1 MLTIKDFLTADLTSV
16 SNLLLQYY
24 KKIGM
29 TNNEL
34 LLYLQL
40 LRFEQLGNSF
50 PDLAE
55 IAEPMDISVDELFQI
70 LQSLIDKGFVSIE
83 TQLNKHGQTED
94 RYDLTLFYNRL
105 SHYLEQQE
113 IKTVEKTNEKRVTD
127 LYQTFEIEFGRPL
140 SPIEFETI
148 QSWLTTDSYDVEL
161 IELAL
166 REAVL
171 NQAYS
176 LKYIDRILLAWERK
190 NLKSKQDV
198 QMDQKKRSAKV
209 EMKEQEEKED
219 ELPFV
224 PLYNWLNPKK

>member
-1 MLTIKDFLTADLTSV
+1 MTSV

-40 LRFEQLGNSF
+40 LRFDQLGNSF
-50 PDLAE
+50 PELSDV
-55 IAEPMDISVDELFQI
+55 AEPMGFSVDELFPI
-70 LQSLIDKGFVSIE
+70 LQSLVDKGIISIE
-83 TQLNKHGQTED
+83 TQLNKQGKTED
-94 RYDLTLFYNRL
+94 RYNLTLFYDRL
-105 SHYLEQQE
+105 TLYLEQQGKKE
-113 IKTVEKTNEKRVTD
+113 IEKSNEKKVTD

-148 QSWLTTDSYDVEL
+148 QSWLTIDNYEVDL

-198 QMDQKKRSAKV
+198 QKDQKKRLAKV
-209 EMKEQEEKED
+209 DQKEQDENDE